1 MEHKPVF
8 DLQAIADIQ
17 PVDTLPPMGREQ
29 RLKRWIALL
38 EADRN
43 RELRSLQQIEHL
55 SKQERQAYRA
65 ENSPLTVAYED
76 PVLRAQGLNS
86 DRVGDCVQFFEITD
100 RQMHNAFCYC
110 HVGRTLDAN
119 QAARRLRSMLPRD
132 SWIRDATRS
141 FVDRIASFF
150 AAR

>member
-8 DLQAIADIQ
+8 DLQAIADIR
-17 PVDTLPPMGREQ
+17 PVDTLPPMSREQ

-38 EADRN
+38 EAYRN

-55 SKQERQAYRA
+55 PKQERLAYRA

-100 RQMHNAFCYC
+100 RQMHHAFCYC

-119 QAARRLRSMLPRD
+119 QAAQRLRSMLPRD
-132 SWIRDATRS
+132 SWIHDATRS
-141 FVDRIASFF
+141 LVDRVASFF